1 MIKKIKKVGSRAEVF
16 HGKAIKTSGC
26 LTKKAFIKNKHGR
39 IVSLKKVKS
48 ARYKK
53 TNPLLK
59 LGLQQPKGTTEF
71 GPSNKNKSNK
81 NKNKSNKNKNKS
93 NKNISKSNKNI
104 SKSNKNKSNDIF
116 NKIKSIFY

>member
-1 MIKKIKKVGSRAEVF
+1 MIKKIKKIGSRAEVF
-16 HGKAIKTSGC
+16 HGKAIKTSGG
-26 LTKKAFIKNKHGR
+26 LTKKALIKNKHGR

-59 LGLQQPKGTTEF
+59 LGLQQPKGNTEF
-71 GPSNKNKSNK
+71 GPSNKSKSNKNKSNK
-81 NKNKSNKNKNKS
+81 N
-93 NKNISKSNKNI
+93 
-104 SKSNKNKSNDIF
+104 KSNKNKSNDIF